1 MGKSQNAQ
9 RKTRRS
15 NFNVRDAPPLCSP
28 STGSTLVFHKSDP
41 CSRFLVHSCIDVHVR
56 SLLIYDTNMRTL
68 DGRFD
73 DLIFVFRS
81 RHYSKLFST
90 SAASSPSIAAKLRKA
105 FYSGS
110 DLVYIS
116 AHLYS
121 PVDDRQ
127 PRKTLACPKS
137 YCRRPFRT
145 NSGLGRYHSSK
156 HHPLAPRSYR
166 GSCPTVA
173 IAPCWPLRG

>member
-68 DGRFD
+68 DEVLYGRFD
-73 DLIFVFRS
+73 DLIFGFSIETLLQTVFDVRS
-81 RHYSKLFST
+81 VVSLHRGKVEE
-90 SAASSPSIAAKLRKA
+90 SILQR
-105 FYSGS
+105 
-110 DLVYIS
+110 V
-116 AHLYS
+116 
-121 PVDDRQ
+121 R
-127 PRKTLACPKS
+127 
-137 YCRRPFRT
+137 
-145 NSGLGRYHSSK
+145 SGLHLCTLVLTGR
-156 HHPLAPRSYR
+156 
-166 GSCPTVA
+166 
-173 IAPCWPLRG
+173 